1 MKEPFP
7 RHRNGCFQN
16 TSSDPAA
23 GERLFQNE
31 SSVPAA
37 GERLLQKKSS
47 DPVPGER
54 LFQKKQRFGGCW
66 GIERRRVLRAR
77 KDSEGLIRRVH
88 EIATKKGLTIPG
100 IPLDGM
106 LKDIDLSQRL
116 EPFVTLLTLCL
127 QLVEDTQAQ
136 ADSEAWQAFLAYY
149 SVLSTMASHDPEVA
163 VAIAPVTTAMRHAR
177 KKPAPEPS
185 TPEPAKP

>member
-1 MKEPFP
+1 MENRVGDNVPPQAKLDL
-7 RHRNGCFQN
+7 QVKSL
-16 TSSDPAA
+16 TTLQ
-23 GERLFQNE
+23 GELTKFCIT
-31 SSVPAA
+31 
-37 GERLLQKKSS
+37 LTK
-47 DPVPGER
+47 D
-54 LFQKKQRFGGCW
+54 
-66 GIERRRVLRAR
+66 ERRRVLRAR

-149 SVLSTMASHDPEVA
+149 SVLSTMASHDPEVV

-185 TPEPAKP
+185 TPEPTKP